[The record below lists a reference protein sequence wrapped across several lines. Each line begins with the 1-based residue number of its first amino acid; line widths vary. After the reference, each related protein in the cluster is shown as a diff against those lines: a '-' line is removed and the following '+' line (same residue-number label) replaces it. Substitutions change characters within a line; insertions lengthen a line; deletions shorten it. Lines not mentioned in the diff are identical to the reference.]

1 MTDAAQRRF
10 WRFDREQGARAADGL
25 AVALAATLPWSTSAT
40 GILAVLWIIALV
52 PTLDRAILR
61 DVLSKPAGYLPVML
75 WLLGLVGVLWAVDVP
90 LAERLNGLVSF
101 HKLLAIPLLIAQFSR
116 SDRAVWVLY
125 GYLAGCALL
134 LAVSWTLFSLSEAPW
149 RGRWQA
155 SIPVKDYIAQAAELT
170 VGIFLLAN
178 IAVHKW
184 RERQRALA
192 FALAALALAFL
203 ANIFFIATSRT
214 ALVVLPVLLV
224 LFACK
229 QLPWKGTFGLLLAAL
244 VVAAMGWWFA
254 PNVRMNVTGLVTEVR
269 TFQPQGE
276 NTRAG
281 ERMEYWSKSVGFV
294 SKAPLLGHGTG
305 SIRDQFSRSA
315 EGQTGMAALRTA
327 NPHQQ
332 TFAVAIQLGLV
343 GAAVLWAM
351 WIAHALLFRG
361 EGFAAWAGL
370 VVVAQ
375 NVVGSLFNSHLFDFT
390 HGWLY
395 VIGVGVAAGAVL
407 RKATT
412 ASESRPAAA
421 DAPSLKR

>member
-1 MTDAAQRRF
+1 VIGMAEAAQRAF
-10 WRFDREQGARAADGL
+10 WRFDREQWARAADGL

-52 PTLDRAILR
+52 PTLDRAVLR
-61 DVLSKPAGYLPVML
+61 DVLSRPAGYLPVVF
-75 WLLGLVGVLWAVDVP
+75 WLLGLTGMLWAVDVP
-90 LAERLNGLVSF
+90 WAERVNGLDSF
-101 HKLLAIPLLIAQFSR
+101 HKLLAIPLLIAQFTR
-116 SDRAVWVLY
+116 SNRVVWVLY

-134 LAVSWTLFSLSEAPW
+134 LAVSWTLFFLSEIPW

-155 SIPVKDYIAQAAELT
+155 AIPVKDYIAQAAELT

-178 IAVHKW
+178 IAVDKW
-184 RERQRALA
+184 RERQRAIA

-244 VVAAMGWWFA
+244 VVAAMAWWLA
-254 PNVRMNVTGLVTEVR
+254 PNVRMNVTGLVDEIR

-294 SKAPLLGHGTG
+294 SEAPLLGHGTG
-305 SIRDQFSRSA
+305 SIRAQFTRSA
-315 EGQTGMAALRTA
+315 EGQTGMAALRSA

-332 TFAVAIQLGLV
+332 TLAVAIQLGLI

-351 WIAHALLFRG
+351 WIAHALVFRG
-361 EGFAAWAGL
+361 EGLAAWAGL

-375 NVVGSLFNSHLFDFT
+375 NVVGSLFNTHLFDFT

-395 VIGVGVAAGAVL
+395 AIGVGVAAGAVL
-407 RKATT
+407 RQAATNPD
-412 ASESRPAAA
+412 SRPTAA
-421 DAPSLKR
+421 DVPR